1 MRMIF
6 MRLLFLSMFAMTIG
20 GCADIDPITPGP
32 VNPGSADFTRYVAV
46 GNSLT
51 AGVQSG
57 GLVDKFQNVSFPALI
72 AESARLG
79 AFEMPLVSEPGI
91 PALLNLEQILPTP
104 IINPLPG
111 PDGSPTNLMF
121 PGIYNNLGIPGALLH
136 DLRVRRPN
144 PVDAFGLVLR
154 DTTLGPTA
162 IAQALNA
169 QPTFVT
175 AWMGAND
182 ILGSASMGTDL
193 GLTDVTFFENEYRA
207 AINALNAGAGA
218 MVTANLPDIT
228 AIPFFTTIPWF
239 VVDPVTRQP
248 VLDPQNNVIPL
259 IGPGP
264 ANLVPGT
271 LVTLR
276 ASASLAQGIGIPV
289 ALGGTGNPLPDTEVI
304 NPTELANI
312 QTRLGEFNAIIDS
325 ICTNRGVPV
334 VDMFA
339 FFNGIKANGIML
351 HGNKFTADFISGGLF
366 SLDGVHPSSLGY
378 LIVAREFIRVINAN
392 FGASLPD
399 PPLPLT
405 SGMAAA
411 MARSISPLEY
421 VAAMPPGAFD
431 GVVRMLSGSNY
442 R

>member
-1 MRMIF
+1 MIF
-6 MRLLFLSMFAMTIG
+6 VRLLFLSVFAMTIG
-20 GCADIDPITPGP
+20 GCSDIDPITPGP
-32 VNPGSADFTRYVAV
+32 VTTGSADLTRYVAV

-91 PALLNLEQILPTP
+91 PPLLILNSIVPT
-104 IINPLPG
+104 IDIGTLPG
-111 PDGSPTNLMF
+111 LGTPTNALF
-121 PGIYNNLGIPGALLH
+121 PGIYNNLGIPGATLH

-144 PVDAFGLVLR
+144 PADAFGLVLR
-154 DTTLGPTA
+154 DSTLFGGPTA
-162 IAQALNA
+162 IAQAVIA

-193 GLTDVTFFENEYRA
+193 LLTDVTFFENEYRA
-207 AINALNAGAGA
+207 AVNALNAAAGG

-239 VVDPVTRQP
+239 VVDPVTRLP

-264 ANLVPGT
+264 APLVPNT
-271 LVTLR
+271 LVTLL
-276 ASASLAQGIGIPV
+276 ASDSLAAGVGIP
-289 ALGGTGNPLPDTEVI
+289 AFLPGGTDRPLPGFMI
-304 NPTELANI
+304 LNPTELANI
-312 QTRLGEFNAIIDS
+312 QTRIGQFNAIIDS
-325 ICTNRGVPV
+325 ISTNRSIPV
-334 VDMFA
+334 VDIFA
-339 FFNGIKANGIML
+339 FFNDVKANGVVL
-351 HGNKFTADFISGGLF
+351 HGDEFTVDFISGGLF

-378 LIVAREFIRVINAN
+378 YIVAKEFIRVINAS

-399 PPLPLT
+399 PPLPIAP
-405 SGMAAA
+405 GMAAA
-411 MARSISPLEY
+411 MAGSVSPLEY

-431 GVVRMLSGSNY
+431 GVVRMLGGSDY